1 MIPSEISLARLSV
14 DLPIDRFGQHQPHW
28 YQAGQSTNQHIVAR
42 VSADRLTLFS
52 SLLLFPYGFNVEF
65 KL

>member
-1 MIPSEISLARLSV
+1 MIPSGISLPSLSV

-42 VSADRLTLFS
+42 VSADGILLTWQLRLI
-52 SLLLFPYGFNVEF
+52 G
-65 KL
+65 